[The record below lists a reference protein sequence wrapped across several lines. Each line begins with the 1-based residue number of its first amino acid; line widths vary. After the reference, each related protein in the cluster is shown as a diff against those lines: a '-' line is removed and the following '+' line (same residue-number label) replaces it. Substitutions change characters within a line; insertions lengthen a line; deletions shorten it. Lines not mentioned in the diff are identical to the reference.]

1 MVIKKQVPHH
11 FKILRELDLK
21 PYKVT
26 IGKKFMPKIHTEL
39 ISQNNLFSKKSQYQ
53 LISRKKLFIHQL

>member
-39 ISQNNLFSKKSQYQ
+39 ISQNKLFLKKSQYQ